1 MTRTALVTTAL
12 PYANG
17 LLHLGHL
24 VGYIQADIWVRAR
37 RMSGGKAWFVCA
49 DDTHGTPIMLAA
61 EKAGVPPETFIAS
74 IQASHER
81 DFAAFGVAFD
91 HYDSTNS
98 AANKALTEQ
107 FYLKLE
113 AAGHISR
120 RSVAQFYDPAK
131 GMFLPDRYVK
141 GICPNCGSP
150 DQYGDNCE
158 VCGATYAPTDLKEP
172 RSVISGA
179 TPEMRD
185 SEHFFFEVGHF
196 DGFLREWLAGDVAL
210 PGVKAKLGEWLNAE
224 GGLRAWDISRDAPYF
239 GFEIPGQPGKYFY
252 VWLDAPI
259 GYLSSFQMLC
269 QRTGEDFEAHLRA
282 GTSTELH
289 HFIGK
294 DIVNFHGL
302 FWPAVL
308 HGSGHR
314 APTRLH
320 VNGYLTVD
328 GAKMSKSRGT
338 FVMART
344 FLDAGLEPEALRYYY
359 AAKSGGGVDDLDLN
373 LGDFIA
379 RVNAD
384 LVNKFVNLASRCAGF
399 ISKRF
404 DGQLAAQLPDAAQ
417 YQRFVEGLAPIREAY
432 ERNDPAAAIRL
443 TMALADE
450 ANRYID
456 DVKPWVVSS
465 AVESQLVEELLA
477 SHFEGDGWTVTYPAA
492 NSHDYD
498 LLITKH
504 DAKTAVEY
512 KHRKASVAD
521 AKKLLAS
528 LDYGLFHKA
537 MLIVNS
543 PVSTSVELEELLA
556 ENSNLK
562 IIYRPDIERILGP
575 DFDKPHADR
584 SISEKEAELQATC
597 TQGLNLFRVLVT
609 ALKPVL
615 PATAAQA
622 EAFLAAPVNDWTD
635 LVQPLLGHR
644 ITEYTPLFTRIDPK
658 KIDAMIDASKDTLQP
673 AAAAAPAAKTEAVKP
688 AAPAPAKDEA
698 KSADAPATIGIDDF
712 AKLDLRIGKVL
723 VCEFVEGSDKLLRF
737 ELDAGDLGK
746 RQIFSGIRG
755 SYAEPEKLVGRSVVF
770 IANLAPRKMRFGLS
784 EGMILS
790 AGFDGGALALLDAD
804 SGAQPGMPVR

>member
-1 MTRTALVTTAL
+1 MTRTALVTNAL

-17 LLHLGHL
+17 PLHLGHL

-37 RMSGGKAWFVCA
+37 RLMGGKVWYVCA

-61 EKAGVPPETFIAS
+61 EKAGVSPETFIAN

-81 DFAAFGVAFD
+81 DFLAFGVEFD

-98 AANKALTEQ
+98 AANRELTEALYQ
-107 FYLKLE
+107 RLD

-131 GMFLPDRYVK
+131 GMFLPDRYIK
-141 GICPNCGSP
+141 GTCPKCKSP

-158 VCGATYAPTDLKEP
+158 VCGATYGPTDLIDPK
-172 RSVISGA
+172 SVVSGA
-179 TPEMRD
+179 TPEIRD
-185 SEHFFFEVGHF
+185 SEHYFFEVGRF
-196 DGFLREWLAGDVAL
+196 QDFLRDWLAGDVAL
-210 PGVKAKLGEWLNAE
+210 PGVKAKLAEWLDAE

-239 GFEIPGQPGKYFY
+239 GFEIPGAPGKYFY

-259 GYLSSFQMLC
+259 GYLSSFRNLC
-269 QRTGEDFEAHLRA
+269 AKTGDDFDAVLA
-282 GTSTELH
+282 TGSDTELH

-302 FWPAVL
+302 FWPSVL
-308 HGSGHR
+308 HGAGLR
-314 APTRLH
+314 APTKLH

-344 FLDAGLEPEALRYYY
+344 YLDVGLAPEALRYYF
-359 AAKSGGGVDDLDLN
+359 AAKSSGGVDDLDLN
-373 LGDFIA
+373 LADFTA

-384 LVNKFVNLASRCAGF
+384 LVGKFVNLASRCAGF

-404 DGQLAAQLPDAAQ
+404 DGRLADALPDPAQ
-417 YQRFVEGLAPIREAY
+417 YARFVAALAPVREAY

-450 ANRYID
+450 ANKYID
-456 DVKPWVVSS
+456 DAKPWVI
-465 AVESQLVEELLA
+465 AKELDN
-477 SHFEGDGWTVTYPAA
+477 G
-492 NSHDYD
+492 
-498 LLITKH
+498 
-504 DAKTAVEY
+504 
-512 KHRKASVAD
+512 
-521 AKKLLAS
+521 
-528 LDYGLFHKA
+528 
-537 MLIVNS
+537 
-543 PVSTSVELEELLA
+543 
-556 ENSNLK
+556 
-562 IIYRPDIERILGP
+562 
-575 DFDKPHADR
+575 R
-584 SISEKEAELQATC
+584 SGAGAELQAVC
-597 TQGLNLFRVLVT
+597 TQGLNLFRVLVA

-615 PATAAQA
+615 PATALQA
-622 EAFLAAPVNDWTD
+622 EGFLNAPMHGWADIAAPLTAHTIAPYVA
-635 LVQPLLGHR
+635 
-644 ITEYTPLFTRIDPK
+644 LFTRIDPK
-658 KIDAMIDASKDTLQP
+658 MIDAMTDASKDTLTSPP
-673 AAAAAPAAKTEAVKP
+673 AAEAKPAKAEKPAKVEAKTEPKA
-688 AAPAPAKDEA
+688 DG
-698 KSADAPATIGIDDF
+698 DAPAYIGIDDF

-723 VCEFVEGSDKLLRF
+723 ECGFVEGSDKLLRF
-737 ELDAGDLGK
+737 LLDAGDLGQ

-755 SYAEPEKLVGRSVVF
+755 SYGEPETLVGRNVVF

-804 SGAQPGMPVR
+804 AGAQPGMPVR

>member
-17 LLHLGHL
+17 PLHLGHL

-37 RMSGGKAWFVCA
+37 RLNGDKTWFVCA

-61 EKAGVPPETFIAS
+61 EKAGVTPEAFIAN

-98 AANKALTEQ
+98 AANRELTEA
-107 FYLKLE
+107 FYQKLD
-113 AAGHISR
+113 AAGHITR

-131 GMFLPDRYVK
+131 GMFLPDRYIK
-141 GICPNCGSP
+141 GTCPKCKSA

-158 VCGATYAPTDLKEP
+158 VCGATYGPTDLIEP
-172 RSVISGA
+172 KSVISGA
-179 TPEMRD
+179 TPEIRD
-185 SEHFFFEVGHF
+185 SEHYFFEVGRF
-196 DGFLREWLAGDVAL
+196 EGFLREWLAGDVAL
-210 PGVKAKLGEWLNAE
+210 PGVKAKLAEWLDAE

-239 GFEIPGQPGKYFY
+239 GFQIPGAPGKYFY

-259 GYLSSFQMLC
+259 GYLSSFQTLC
-269 QRTGEDFEAHLRA
+269 AHIGEDFASHLVA
-282 GTSTELH
+282 GSPTELH

-308 HGSGHR
+308 HGTGHR

-344 FLDAGLEPEALRYYY
+344 FLDVGLEPEALRYYY
-359 AAKSGGGVDDLDLN
+359 AAKSSGGVDDLDLN

-379 RVNAD
+379 RVNSD
-384 LVNKFVNLASRCAGF
+384 LVGKFVNLASRCAGF

-404 DGQLAAQLPDAAQ
+404 DGQLADTLPDPAQ
-417 YQRFVEGLAPIREAY
+417 YDRFVAALALIREAY
-432 ERNDPAAAIRL
+432 ERNDPAVAIRQ

-450 ANRYID
+450 ANKYID
-456 DVKPWVVSS
+456 DQKPWVI
-465 AVESQLVEELLA
+465 AKQ
-477 SHFEGDGWTVTYPAA
+477 DG
-492 NSHDYD
+492 
-498 LLITKH
+498 
-504 DAKTAVEY
+504 
-512 KHRKASVAD
+512 AD
-521 AKKLLAS
+521 AQ
-528 LDYGLFHKA
+528 
-537 MLIVNS
+537 
-543 PVSTSVELEELLA
+543 
-556 ENSNLK
+556 
-562 IIYRPDIERILGP
+562 
-575 DFDKPHADR
+575 
-584 SISEKEAELQATC
+584 LQAVC

-615 PATAAQA
+615 PRTSDEA
-622 EAFLAAPVNDWTD
+622 EAFLSAPVTGWDQIAAPLTAHTI
-635 LVQPLLGHR
+635 QP
-644 ITEYTPLFTRIDPK
+644 YTALFTRIDPK
-658 KIDAMIDASKDTLQP
+658 HIDAMTDASKDTLQP
-673 AAAAAPAAKTEAVKP
+673 TPATAVEAKPAKAAAPKVEAKTDGD
-688 AAPAPAKDEA
+688 AAPAY
-698 KSADAPATIGIDDF
+698 IGIDDF

-723 VCEFVEGSDKLLRF
+723 ECGFVEGSDKLLRF
-737 ELDAGDLGK
+737 LLDAGDLGQ
-746 RQIFSGIRG
+746 RQIFSGIRA
-755 SYAEPEKLVGRSVVF
+755 SYAEPDALVGRNVVF

-804 SGAQPGMPVR
+804 SAALPGMPVR

>member
-17 LLHLGHL
+17 PLHLGHL

-37 RMSGGKAWFVCA
+37 RMSGGKTWFVCA
-49 DDTHGTPIMLAA
+49 DDTHGTPIMLGA
-61 EKAGVPPETFIAS
+61 EKAGVTPEVFIAN

-81 DFAAFGVAFD
+81 DFAAFGVDFD

-98 AANKALTEQ
+98 AGNRALTEA
-107 FYLKLE
+107 FYAKLE
-113 AAGHISR
+113 ANGHISR
-120 RSVAQFYDPAK
+120 RSVAQFYDPDK
-131 GMFLPDRYVK
+131 GMFLPDRYIK
-141 GICPNCGSP
+141 GICPTCGSA

-158 VCGATYAPTDLKEP
+158 VCGSTYAPTDLKDP
-172 RSVISGA
+172 KSVISGA
-179 TPEMRD
+179 TPEIRD
-185 SEHFFFEVGHF
+185 SEHFFFEVGRF
-196 DGFLREWLAGDVAL
+196 EAFLREWLAGDVAL

-259 GYLSSFQMLC
+259 GYLSSFQALC
-269 QRTGEDFEAHLRA
+269 AKTGEDFESHLRA

-308 HGSGHR
+308 HGTGHR

-320 VNGYLTVD
+320 VNGYLTVE

-344 FLDAGLEPEALRYYY
+344 YLDVGLEPEALRYYF
-359 AAKSGGGVDDLDLN
+359 AAKSSGGVDDLDLN
-373 LGDFIA
+373 LGDFVA

-384 LVNKFVNLASRCAGF
+384 LVGKFVNLASRCAGF

-404 DGQLAAQLPDAAQ
+404 DGRLADALPDAAQ
-417 YQRFVEGLAPIREAY
+417 YDRFVAALGPIREAY
-432 ERNDPAAAIRL
+432 ERNDPAAALRL

-456 DVKPWVVSS
+456 DQKPWVI
-465 AVESQLVEELLA
+465 AKQ
-477 SHFEGDGWTVTYPAA
+477 EG
-492 NSHDYD
+492 
-498 LLITKH
+498 
-504 DAKTAVEY
+504 
-512 KHRKASVAD
+512 AD
-521 AKKLLAS
+521 AQ
-528 LDYGLFHKA
+528 
-537 MLIVNS
+537 
-543 PVSTSVELEELLA
+543 
-556 ENSNLK
+556 
-562 IIYRPDIERILGP
+562 
-575 DFDKPHADR
+575 
-584 SISEKEAELQATC
+584 LQAVC

-615 PATAAQA
+615 PTTAAQA
-622 EAFLAAPVNDWTD
+622 EAFLASPVQSWTD
-635 LVQPLLGHR
+635 IVRPLTAHT
-644 ITEYTPLFTRIDPK
+644 IAVFVPLFTRIDPK
-658 KIDAMIDASKDTLQP
+658 LIDAMTDASKDTLAAAP
-673 AAAAAPAAKTEAVKP
+673 AAAAPAKAAKPAA
-688 AAPAPAKDEA
+688 AAPAPAPAAASDA
-698 KSADAPATIGIDDF
+698 APAYIGIDDF

-737 ELDAGDLGK
+737 ELDAGELGK

-755 SYAEPEKLVGRSVVF
+755 SYGEPEALVGRSVVF

>member
-1 MTRTALVTTAL
+1 MTTALVTTAL

-17 LLHLGHL
+17 PLHLGHL

-37 RMSGGKAWFVCA
+37 RLRGDRTWFVCA

-61 EKAGVPPETFIAS
+61 EKAGVTPESFIAA

-98 AANKALTEQ
+98 DANRALTEA
-107 FYLKLE
+107 FYAKLD
-113 AAGHISR
+113 AGGHIAR

-131 GMFLPDRYVK
+131 GMFLPDRYIK
-141 GICPNCGSP
+141 GICPNCGSA

-158 VCGATYAPTDLKEP
+158 VCGATYSPTELKEP
-172 RSVISGA
+172 KSVISGA
-179 TPEMRD
+179 TPELRD
-185 SEHFFFEVGHF
+185 SEHFFFEVGRF
-196 DGFLREWLAGDVAL
+196 DGFLRQWLAGDVAL
-210 PGVKAKLGEWLNAE
+210 PGVKAKLMEWLDSE

-239 GFEIPGQPGKYFY
+239 GFQIPGQPGKYFY

-259 GYLSSFQMLC
+259 GYLSSFQTLC
-269 QRTGEDFEAHLRA
+269 ASLGEAFEPHLAA
-282 GTSTELH
+282 GTATELH

-308 HGSGHR
+308 HGTGHR

-344 FLDAGLEPEALRYYY
+344 YLDVGLEPEALRYYF
-359 AAKSGGGVDDLDLN
+359 AAKSSGGVDDLDLN
-373 LGDFIA
+373 LGDFVA

-384 LVNKFVNLASRCAGF
+384 LVGKFVNLASRCAGF
-399 ISKRF
+399 IDKRF
-404 DGQLAAQLPDAAQ
+404 GGTLADALPDAAQ
-417 YQRFVEGLAPIREAY
+417 YTRFVAALAPIREAY
-432 ERNDPAAAIRL
+432 ERNDPASAIRQ

-450 ANRYID
+450 ANKYID
-456 DVKPWVVSS
+456 EHKPWV
-465 AVESQLVEELLA
+465 LA
-477 SHFEGDGWTVTYPAA
+477 KQDG
-492 NSHDYD
+492 
-498 LLITKH
+498 
-504 DAKTAVEY
+504 
-512 KHRKASVAD
+512 
-521 AKKLLAS
+521 
-528 LDYGLFHKA
+528 
-537 MLIVNS
+537 
-543 PVSTSVELEELLA
+543 A
-556 ENSNLK
+556 E
-562 IIYRPDIERILGP
+562 
-575 DFDKPHADR
+575 AQ
-584 SISEKEAELQATC
+584 LQAVC
-597 TQGLNLFRVLVT
+597 TQGLNLFRVLAA

-615 PATAAQA
+615 PRTCAEA
-622 EAFLAAPVNDWTD
+622 EAFLSAPLTAWED
-635 LVQPLLGHR
+635 LDAPLLAHA
-644 ITEYTPLFTRIDPK
+644 IQPYAPLFTRIDPK
-658 KIDAMIDASKDTLQP
+658 LLDAMTDASKDTLAP
-673 AAAAAPAAKTEAVKP
+673 TPTAAP
-688 AAPAPAKDEA
+688 PAKQEA
-698 KSADAPATIGIDDF
+698 KAATNPQSPIPNPGHIGIDDF

-723 VCEFVEGSDKLLRF
+723 ACEFVEGSDKLLRF
-737 ELDAGDLGK
+737 ELDAGELGK

-755 SYAEPEKLVGRSVVF
+755 SYGEPEKLIGRSVVF

>member
-17 LLHLGHL
+17 PLHLGHL

-37 RMSGGKAWFVCA
+37 RMSGGKTWFVCA

-61 EKAGVPPETFIAS
+61 EKAGVTPEAFIAN

-98 AANKALTEQ
+98 AANKALTEA

-113 AAGHISR
+113 AEGHIAR

-131 GMFLPDRYVK
+131 GMFLPDRYIK
-141 GICPNCGSP
+141 GICPNCGTP

-158 VCGATYAPTDLKEP
+158 VCGATYSPTDLKDP
-172 RSVISGA
+172 KSVISGA
-179 TPEMRD
+179 TPEIRD
-185 SEHFFFEVGHF
+185 SEHFFFEVGRF
-196 DGFLREWLAGDVAL
+196 EGFLREWLAGDVAL

-239 GFEIPGQPGKYFY
+239 GFQIPGHPGKYFY

-259 GYLSSFQMLC
+259 GYLSSFQALC
-269 QRTGEDFEAHLRA
+269 AKTGEDFDAHLRA

-308 HGSGHR
+308 HGTGHR

-344 FLDAGLEPEALRYYY
+344 YLDEGLEPEALRYYF
-359 AAKSGGGVDDLDLN
+359 AAKSSGGVDDLDLN

-384 LVNKFVNLASRCAGF
+384 LVGKFVNLASRCAGF

-404 DGQLAAQLPDAAQ
+404 EGRLAAALPDAAQ
-417 YQRFVEGLAPIREAY
+417 YDRFVAALAPIREAY
-432 ERNDPAAAIRL
+432 ERNDPASALRQ

-456 DVKPWVVSS
+456 DEKPWVI
-465 AVESQLVEELLA
+465 AKQ
-477 SHFEGDGWTVTYPAA
+477 EG
-492 NSHDYD
+492 
-498 LLITKH
+498 
-504 DAKTAVEY
+504 
-512 KHRKASVAD
+512 AD
-521 AKKLLAS
+521 AQLQ
-528 LDYGLFHKA
+528 
-537 MLIVNS
+537 
-543 PVSTSVELEELLA
+543 SV
-556 ENSNLK
+556 
-562 IIYRPDIERILGP
+562 
-575 DFDKPHADR
+575 
-584 SISEKEAELQATC
+584 C

-622 EAFLAAPVNDWTD
+622 EAFLAAPVQAWTD
-635 LVQPLLGHR
+635 IAAPLTAHT
-644 ITEYTPLFTRIDPK
+644 IAVYEPLFTRIDPK
-658 KIDAMIDASKDTLQP
+658 KIDAMTDASKDTLQAATPAP
-673 AAAAAPAAKTEAVKP
+673 AAPAKPAKPAAAPAPVAAADGE
-688 AAPAPAKDEA
+688 AAPAY
-698 KSADAPATIGIDDF
+698 IGIDDF

-723 VCEFVEGSDKLLRF
+723 VCEFVDGSDKLLRF
-737 ELDAGDLGK
+737 ELDAGDLGR
-746 RQIFSGIRG
+746 RQIVSGIRA
-755 SYAEPEKLVGRSVVF
+755 SYGGPEQLVGRSGVF

-804 SGAQPGMPVR
+804 SAALPGMPVR